1 MHCEHARSCLP
12 WAMAAPGWAILHLIR
27 HRGLGWVPKHAMSG
41 MQSGQ
46 DPSIKP
52 SLHFPLRSRLNSTL
66 RSQSPL
72 SKAIAHTF
80 VAIEGGRL
88 RAQLLGRGAHPV
100 RVPQTFPV
108 LCRLPKAVKRL
119 KSCARSKVMLPGGHR
134 VSWIPIGISSQCSYN
149 KIRI

>member
-1 MHCEHARSCLP
+1 MGHGGSRMGHPALDP
-12 WAMAAPGWAILHLIR
+12 PPGA
-27 HRGLGWVPKHAMSG
+27 GLGTKHAMSG

-88 RAQLLGRGAHPV
+88 RAQVLGRGAHAV
-100 RVPQTFPV
+100 RVHQTFPV

-134 VSWIPIGISSQCSYN
+134 VHGFRSVFHHNVHIIKSGYD
-149 KIRI
+149 RGAR

>member
-1 MHCEHARSCLP
+1 MGHPALDP
-12 WAMAAPGWAILHLIR
+12 PPGA
-27 HRGLGWVPKHAMSG
+27 GLGTKHAMSG

-88 RAQLLGRGAHPV
+88 RAQVLGRGAHTV
-100 RVPQTFPV
+100 RAPDLSGSVPLAQSGEAAQK
-108 LCRLPKAVKRL
+108 LCTEQGYAAGRA
-119 KSCARSKVMLPGGHR
+119 SG
-134 VSWIPIGISSQCSYN
+134 SWIPIGISSQCSYN